1 MQDSRSQHK
10 NREKAWN
17 VLRARLA
24 QARREAREEE
34 MMQLRRSVVGV
45 ARMGRGD
52 KIRTYNWGQQRVTD
66 HRSGL
71 SVHNLGDVMAGEE
84 ELGKVIE
91 SVRVWMAEREIENL
105 ILEEEEKDKG
115 KGKKA

>member
-17 VLRARLA
+17 VLRSRLA

-45 ARMGRGD
+45 AKMGRGD
-52 KIRTYNWGQQRVTD
+52 KVRTYNWGQQRVTD
-66 HRSGL
+66 HRSGI
-71 SVHNLGDVMAGEE
+71 SVHNLNDVMEGGEE
-84 ELGKVIE
+84 LDKIIQ
-91 SVRVWMAEREIENL
+91 SVRAWMSERDIENL
-105 ILEEEEKDKG
+105 IMEEESN
-115 KGKKA
+115 KKL